1 MENRD
6 KRKLIVFAVLDTNV
20 LVSALLSD
28 SAPRQI
34 IGMVKDKN
42 VIPLFD
48 ARIIDEYKK
57 VLNYPKFKDKINVY
71 EAQDE
76 LNLILSSGILVKDVE
91 QTKQEFKDKE
101 DIPFY
106 EVKCSSEEFDPMLI
120 TGNLKHYP
128 AERNVIVSPQ
138 VFIATYYQMNRWLIK
153 DIDYPEIIGNL
164 IAQNLGLDRY
174 EKLSDE
180 VIQKYLI

>member
-6 KRKLIVFAVLDTNV
+6 KRKLIVFAVLYTNV

-106 EVKCSSEEFDPMLI
+106 EV
-120 TGNLKHYP
+120 
-128 AERNVIVSPQ
+128 
-138 VFIATYYQMNRWLIK
+138 
-153 DIDYPEIIGNL
+153 
-164 IAQNLGLDRY
+164 
-174 EKLSDE
+174 
-180 VIQKYLI
+180 